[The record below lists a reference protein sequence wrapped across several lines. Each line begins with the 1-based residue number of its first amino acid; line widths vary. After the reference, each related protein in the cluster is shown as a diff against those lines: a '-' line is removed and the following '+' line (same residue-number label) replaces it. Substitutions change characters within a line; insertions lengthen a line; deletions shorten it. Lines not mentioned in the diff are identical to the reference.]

1 MAVAAHN
8 TGLAVAYA
16 RPCDVL
22 QRLGTDSLDQSEHAR
37 AARMSDKVR
46 REHFMAGRIL
56 LRHRLTAAVEDTVEP
71 ADWTFVSCAYGKPAV
86 APGLPP
92 IHFSISHAEGLVA
105 VATSPVAEL
114 GIDLELITEA
124 QDTSPALDQL
134 SQCEQTWLHQHDKA
148 DRWPAFLKLWTA
160 KEAVSKATGLG
171 CGVDFHDIEIDVP
184 ARRAR
189 CPDGLLDIGNHM
201 DFDLTTIEAHG
212 ATYCLSTAC
221 L

>member
-1 MAVAAHN
+1 
-8 TGLAVAYA
+8 
-16 RPCDVL
+16 
-22 QRLGTDSLDQSEHAR
+22 
-37 AARMSDKVR
+37 
-46 REHFMAGRIL
+46 MAGRIL
-56 LRHRLTAAVEDTVEP
+56 LRHRLTAAVEGTVEP
-71 ADWTFVSCAYGKPAV
+71 ADWIFANCVHGKPAV
-86 APGLPP
+86 APGLPQ

-105 VATSPVAEL
+105 MATSPVSEL
-114 GIDLELITEA
+114 GVDVELITGV
-124 QDTSPALDQL
+124 QDTTPALDQL
-134 SQCEQTWLHQHDKA
+134 NHRDQTWLRQHDGA
-148 DRWPAFLKLWTA
+148 DRWPAFLQLWTA

-171 CGVDFHDIEIDVP
+171 CGVDFHEIEIDVP